1 MYFYNIG
8 DDFMEMQETFQALF
22 VFDDILYSILISSIM
37 FLLIT
42 NKLYLKNRRLTK
54 VLVIC
59 IIVCIVLECF
69 FTNIIDNLSL

>member
-42 NKLYLKNRRLTK
+42 NKLYLKNRKLTK